1 MAEQKLWHRQ
11 LQSLLADSLHEESI
25 AALIQVKTNTI
36 KAWLADPTRKIHPRN
51 ERVINALHHQ
61 LIVRR
66 SGLSNAQLSLL
77 ENPTTWIKR
86 ASRRPVQL
94 ANPEVAPAPSPSKPW
109 HVSYLVIGLA
119 ITTLTLLALWS
130 FLK

>member
-1 MAEQKLWHRQ
+1 MAKQKLWHRQ

-94 ANPEVAPAPSPSKPW
+94 ANPEVAPAASPSPKPW
-109 HVSYLVIGLA
+109 HISYLVIG

>member
-94 ANPEVAPAPSPSKPW
+94 ANPEVAPAPSPPKPW
-109 HVSYLVIGLA
+109 HVSYLVIGLSIA
-119 ITTLTLLALWS
+119 TLTLLALWS
-130 FLK
+130 LVK